1 MMKKMFSIVAALL
14 LGLAAEAKPVKSMIG
29 TECAE
34 MQIEEE
40 EQNLWVW
47 PTEWIPASK
56 VGYSPSTVR
65 NLQTGVWYIRFSANG
80 YSYYSKGDE
89 DFYSFNYNSFHSRN
103 SSWYAMVQFFLLEEG
118 TYEIEYDYLC
128 ETYSDNPILRI
139 MEFVPNGTGWVYYS
153 YKSINPIWR
162 IDNLSYKT
170 ELKRFSVPS
179 NVMTGIWLSGASIS
193 AGRQGVDV
201 WDVVLKKID

>member
-14 LGLAAEAKPVKSMIG
+14 LGLAAEAEPVKSMIG

-47 PTEWIPASK
+47 PTEWIPTAN
-56 VGYSPSTVR
+56 GSPSTVR
-65 NLQTGVWYIRFSANG
+65 NLQTSVWYISFASNG
-80 YSYYSKGDE
+80 YSTYKNGLE
-89 DFYSFNYNSFHSRN
+89 NFYSFNGNSFHSRN
-103 SSWYAMVQFFLLEEG
+103 LNWYAMVQFFLLEEG
-118 TYEIEYDYLC
+118 TYEIEYDYVC
-128 ETYSDNPILRI
+128 ETYSDNPNLRI
-139 MEFVPNGTGWVYYS
+139 MEFVPNGTDWVYYS

-193 AGRQGVDV
+193 AGR
-201 WDVVLKKID
+201 